1 MNNIH
6 ILYVMDV
13 QHNCSSEPS
22 IMICVKE
29 PHEHERIRE
38 KKMDLQTARCERVK
52 AFMCWKSWEREKYGL
67 RETHEIAFMRQSH
80 HFKALDATEKFQ
92 CSFEQMALMNKNL
105 LRTKAQIML
114 PTINALSLSLSLCLS
129 RIRFCPFNGS
139 WNACIKRIYR
149 VCGAMLNVA
158 RIECVE

>member
-67 RETHEIAFMRQSH
+67 RETHEIAFMRQAH

-114 PTINALSLSLSLCLS
+114 PTINALSLSLCVCLAFDARSMARGMHVSNEYIVCVVLC
-129 RIRFCPFNGS
+129 
-139 WNACIKRIYR
+139 
-149 VCGAMLNVA
+149 
-158 RIECVE
+158 

>member
-1 MNNIH
+1 MWWTCNI
-6 ILYVMDV
+6 IVPVNRQLWYALKSPT
-13 QHNCSSEPS
+13 NTSEL
-22 IMICVKE
+22 
-29 PHEHERIRE
+29 ER

-114 PTINALSLSLSLCLS
+114 PTINALSLSLSLC
-129 RIRFCPFNGS
+129 
-139 WNACIKRIYR
+139 
-149 VCGAMLNVA
+149 VCLAFDFA
-158 RIECVE
+158 RSMARGMHVSNEYIVCVVLC